1 MTNSEVLSASM
12 GGRQHTHGH
21 PTQHMCAD
29 ELADGLS
36 LISTVVHPDILK
48 STLLWAQCGNLEDKT
63 WLESAVLIWNIN
75 MSIKY

>member
-1 MTNSEVLSASM
+1 MADSEVLSPSVR
-12 GGRQHTHGH
+12 GWQHTHGH

-48 STLLWAQCGNLEDKT
+48 STLLWAQRGNLEEKET
-63 WLESAVLIWNIN
+63 CLVSAILICEH
-75 MSIKY
+75 